1 MTHFAES
8 LHAHL
13 AARPPSVVAEW
24 EARPAAVL
32 IPLFFDAGQWH
43 VLLTERTDLVED
55 HKGQV
60 AFPGGRVD
68 AQDADRVATALRE
81 AEEEVGL
88 KREHVTVLGQIDEL
102 LTVTQYRITPVV
114 GVFPWP
120 YAFTLQKTELSEVFS
135 VPLRWLAEPANLE
148 VRQRHPLIPG
158 RPIDVYYFHY
168 AGHTIWGVTARIIL
182 NLVNIAGPLLTAEG

>member
-1 MTHFAES
+1 MTNFAHT
-8 LHAHL
+8 LHARL
-13 AARPPSVVAEW
+13 AARLSGVNAEW

-32 IPLFFDAGQWH
+32 IPLFHDAGQWH
-43 VLLTERTDLVED
+43 VLLTERTHLMED

-60 AFPGGRVD
+60 AFPGGR
-68 AQDADRVATALRE
+68 AETHDADRVDTALRE

-102 LTVTQYRITPVV
+102 LTVSQYRITPVV

-120 YAFTLQKTELSEVFS
+120 YAFTLSKTELSEVFT

-148 VRQRHPLIPG
+148 VRQREPPIPG
-158 RPIDVYYFHY
+158 RPIAVYYFRY
-168 AGHTIWGVTARIIL
+168 PGHTIWGVTARIIL
-182 NLVNIAGPLLTAEG
+182 NLLDIARPLLTTEA

>member
-1 MTHFAES
+1 MTNFAES
-8 LHAHL
+8 LRASL

-24 EARPAAVL
+24 EPRPAAVL

-43 VLLTERTDLVED
+43 VLLTERTELVED

-88 KREHVTVLGQIDEL
+88 RREDVTVLGQIDEL
-102 LTVTQYRITPVV
+102 LTVSQFRITPVI
-114 GVFPWP
+114 GTFPWP
-120 YAFTLQKTELSEVFS
+120 YVFTLQRTELSEVFT
-135 VPLRWLAEPANLE
+135 VPLCWLAEPANLE
-148 VRQRHPLIPG
+148 TRQREPLIPG
-158 RPIDVYYFHY
+158 RPINVYYFHY
-168 AGHTIWGVTARIIL
+168 GGHTIWGVTARIIL
-182 NLVNIAGPLLTAEG
+182 NLLKVAGPLLAAEG

>member
-1 MTHFAES
+1 MTDFAES
-8 LHAHL
+8 LRAHL
-13 AARPPSVVAEW
+13 TVRLPGTIAEW

-32 IPLFFDAGQWH
+32 IPLFHDAGQWH
-43 VLLTERTDLVED
+43 VLLTERTHLVED

-68 AQDADRVATALRE
+68 AEDADRVATALRE

-102 LTVTQYRITPVV
+102 LTVSQYRITPVV

-120 YAFTLQKTELSEVFS
+120 YAFTLQKTELSEVFT
-135 VPLRWLAEPANLE
+135 VPLRWLAEPANRE
-148 VRQRHPLIPG
+148 VRQRQPLIPG
-158 RPIDVYYFHY
+158 RPIEVYYFHY

-182 NLVNIAGPLLTAEG
+182 NLLEIIRPLLTP

>member
-1 MTHFAES
+1 MTDFAES
-8 LHAHL
+8 LRAHL
-13 AARPPSVVAEW
+13 AARPPSVIAEW

-32 IPLFFDAGQWH
+32 IPLYFDARLWH
-43 VLLTERTDLVED
+43 VLLTERTHLVED

-68 AQDADRVATALRE
+68 AQDADRAATALRE

-88 KREHVTVLGQIDEL
+88 RREDVTVLGQIDEL
-102 LTVTQYRITPVV
+102 ITVSQYRITPVI

-120 YAFTLQKTELSEVFS
+120 YAFTLQKTELSEVFT
-135 VPLRWLAEPANLE
+135 VPLCWLAEPANLE
-148 VRQRHPLIPG
+148 VRQRQPIIPG
-158 RPIDVYYFHY
+158 RPIEVYYYHY

-182 NLVNIAGPLLTAEG
+182 NLLKVAGPLLAAEG

>member
-8 LHAHL
+8 LRAHL
-13 AARPPSVVAEW
+13 AARPPRVVAEW

-43 VLLTERTDLVED
+43 VLLTERTDQVED

-88 KREHVTVLGQIDEL
+88 RREDVTVLGQIDEL
-102 LTVTQYRITPVV
+102 ITVSQYRITPVI
-114 GVFPWP
+114 GTFSWP
-120 YAFTLQKTELSEVFS
+120 YAFTLEKAELSQVFT
-135 VPLRWLAEPANLE
+135 VPLSWLAEPAHLE
-148 VRQRHPLIPG
+148 VRQRQPIIPG
-158 RPIDVYYFHY
+158 RPIEVYYFHY
-168 AGHTIWGVTARIIL
+168 AGHTIWVVTARIIL
-182 NLVNIAGPLLTAEG
+182 NLLKVAGPLLAAEI